1 MQVACCPM
9 RIQVNVNRSTVRASF
24 YIPEATHYNKY
35 PDGKQFVSEA
45 HRPQSNVFVV
55 GETVA
60 LHQGWCEGALETV
73 QDVIHDL
80 T

>member
-1 MQVACCPM
+1 M
-9 RIQVNVNRSTVRASF
+9 
-24 YIPEATHYNKY
+24 
-35 PDGKQFVSEA
+35 GKQFVSEA